1 MSSPTFQE
9 LLSWSLL
16 EISLLKLMGHS
27 IFSFSVQCP
36 DNAASTRTGKAR
48 EILFLQSEKKKSLIN
63 GFKM

>member
-9 LLSWSLL
+9 LLSWTLL

-48 EILFLQSEKKKSLIN
+48 EILFLQSEKKKPLIN

>member
-1 MSSPTFQE
+1 MSSPTFQD
-9 LLSWSLL
+9 
-16 EISLLKLMGHS
+16 ISLLKLMGHS